1 MDFYHCAQLVSW
13 IILHSYLH
21 LWKCFKVYSSRHY
34 AQPPHKVACTAID
47 TGRRGNETVWSRGGT
62 WQKSQYFC
70 CSAPPAPR
78 RAALGQ
84 RDTKVGSDSSSSC
97 GDTGGGREA
106 AGQGMGIDNWSHI
119 IFCPADCL
127 PIVVQ
132 LLVTLYLMRL
142 RRLFALTNAFS
153 LTMKNSRP
161 IFVFLDA
168 WGAGE
173 YFRYLNKT
181 HMIPYF
187 ASTATASLHDH
198 WWPGA
203 WWGKGPP
210 RGRLCG
216 HCGQWAV
223 SRRHAGLSLVHSP
236 VTWPPAALWLVSWA
250 PRVPVQTAAS
260 VESRKSSSGQNI
272 SPKMQE
278 FNFLTLTNIR
288 ENGLKISSVLS

>member
-1 MDFYHCAQLVSW
+1 MRSLRIKWLAPLLIRVGGAMKQSDPEAELGKSHNISAAP
-13 IILHSYLH
+13 LH
-21 LWKCFKVYSSRHY
+21 
-34 AQPPHKVACTAID
+34 
-47 TGRRGNETVWSRGGT
+47 
-62 WQKSQYFC
+62 
-70 CSAPPAPR
+70 PR

-168 WGAGE
+168 
-173 YFRYLNKT
+173 
-181 HMIPYF
+181 
-187 ASTATASLHDH
+187 
-198 WWPGA
+198 
-203 WWGKGPP
+203 
-210 RGRLCG
+210 
-216 HCGQWAV
+216 
-223 SRRHAGLSLVHSP
+223 
-236 VTWPPAALWLVSWA
+236 
-250 PRVPVQTAAS
+250 
-260 VESRKSSSGQNI
+260 
-272 SPKMQE
+272 
-278 FNFLTLTNIR
+278 
-288 ENGLKISSVLS
+288 

>member
-34 AQPPHKVACTAID
+34 AQPPHKVRRPTID

-78 RAALGQ
+78 RASLGQ

-106 AGQGMGIDNWSHI
+106 AAQGMGIDNWSHI

-181 HMIPYF
+181 HMIPYLF
-187 ASTATASLHDH
+187 CIYCYYCYSAFSHDQWWDGGGDQGRGEARVRREAACVATAVSGPCHGGMLASHWSTARSRDPQLSSDWSAELLVFLCRLQPRWNHGSQVQAKTFLLKCRSLIFSH
-198 WWPGA
+198 WP
-203 WWGKGPP
+203 
-210 RGRLCG
+210 
-216 HCGQWAV
+216 
-223 SRRHAGLSLVHSP
+223 
-236 VTWPPAALWLVSWA
+236 T
-250 PRVPVQTAAS
+250 
-260 VESRKSSSGQNI
+260 
-272 SPKMQE
+272 
-278 FNFLTLTNIR
+278 
-288 ENGLKISSVLS
+288 